1 MTTTLWSQQLSQF
14 SGTEHYYRIMPTVLM
29 TDGAKFV
36 ADNGGAYWLMTA
48 IASYLPQFKNTEPFI
63 VADLEVSNIG
73 NSRTALLKLEDG
85 NENILVEQ
93 HIAYTDFELDKI
105 KFYAC
110 DTGDA
115 WVIMLPREY

>member
-1 MTTTLWSQQLSQF
+1 MTTQWAQQLSQF

-36 ADNGGAYWLMTA
+36 ADNGEAYWLMTA

-63 VADLEVSNIG
+63 VADLQVSNTE

-93 HIAYTDFELDKI
+93 HIAYTDFELNEI